1 MSMRPEQENFVQLR
15 RLLTLKRYE
24 QPPPGY
30 FDRFSRDVIER
41 IRAGEQLLEASWFER
56 LGWEAPW
63 LQRVWSVFD
72 TKPVLAGALG
82 VAVCGLLIS
91 GIVYSEQV
99 EPPQASFAT
108 AVEQPLASRAGSQA
122 ANPLFRA
129 QPASQGLSG
138 TGLVVPA
145 GEQNSSLLGEIQ
157 RAHAQ
162 QVSFSVSGGN

>member
-1 MSMRPEQENFVQLR
+1 MSMRPEQENFDSLR

-30 FDRFSRDVIER
+30 FNRFSSQVIER
-41 IRAGEQLLEASWFER
+41 IRSGEQLVEATWFER

-63 LQRVWSVFD
+63 LQRVWSIFD
-72 TKPVLAGALG
+72 AKPILAGALG
-82 VAVCGLLIS
+82 VAVCGLLVS

-108 AVEQPLASRAGSQA
+108 TTAVPLATQLENQPPSS
-122 ANPLFRA
+122 LFRA
-129 QPASQGLSG
+129 QGPSTGLSG

-145 GEQNSSLLGEIQ
+145 NDQNSPLLGELQ
-157 RAHAQ
+157 RAHTQPA
-162 QVSFSVSGGN
+162 SFTVPGQN